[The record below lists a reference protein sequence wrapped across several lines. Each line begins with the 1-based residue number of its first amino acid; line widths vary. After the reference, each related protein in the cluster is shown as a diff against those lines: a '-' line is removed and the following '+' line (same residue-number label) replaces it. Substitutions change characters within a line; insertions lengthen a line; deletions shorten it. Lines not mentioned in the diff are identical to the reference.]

1 MLIELITAAA
11 VGTSVIIIA
20 LGHVLLV
27 GAIYRCMREDYVG
40 GRGQRTQA
48 DGATMDIG
56 VKPLPAR

>member
-1 MLIELITAAA
+1 MLIELITAT
-11 VGTSVIIIA
+11 VIGTSVIIIA

>member
-1 MLIELITAAA
+1 MLIELITVAA

>member
-27 GAIYRCMREDYVG
+27 GAIYRCMREDYIG